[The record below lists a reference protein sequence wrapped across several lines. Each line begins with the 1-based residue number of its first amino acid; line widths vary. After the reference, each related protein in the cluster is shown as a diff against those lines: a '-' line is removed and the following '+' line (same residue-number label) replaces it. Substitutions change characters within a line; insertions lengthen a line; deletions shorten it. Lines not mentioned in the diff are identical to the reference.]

1 MPIQAFVSTLN
12 AHRKSSQG
20 QLWLAEA
27 RQVVNLGLPLIF
39 TQLAQ
44 MAIVTTDIIMVGQLG
59 SFELAS
65 VTMGVTMFYFG
76 WLLGFGPSAAVS
88 PIIAQAL
95 GRDPNDLETPR
106 DVLINGLW
114 AALFFTIPIWLLFQ
128 VVEPALVWIGQDPKL
143 AKHAAEYTHA
153 IQWGLPFAIAFMTL
167 RSFCTALSS
176 PRAALLVTVLMIA
189 ANAALNYLLIYG
201 HFGAPKLGIVGSG
214 YASSVA
220 NAFGFFVLLFWVFWR
235 APFRK
240 FHVLKGDWWP
250 SAARQSELM
259 RLGMP
264 IGMSALFEGG
274 LFNGGVVMMGFF
286 GPVAL
291 AAHQIAI
298 NFASITFMTAFGFA
312 QAGTV
317 RVGLAAG
324 AGDPAGVRRAGY
336 VTMTLASGIMATC
349 GMVMAVFPG
358 AIASLYLNHE
368 DPNYAEVVRKASGFL
383 LIAAAFQIVDALQV
397 AAAYALRGLKD
408 AQMPM
413 LITGVSYWVIGFP
426 VCYILAFHAGL
437 GGVGIWWGYVIS
449 LGAAAVLLT
458 WRFWRLAHGFKTPEP
473 ATLAAE

>member
-1 MPIQAFVSTLN
+1 MPIQAFVSNLN
-12 AHRKSSQG
+12 AHRKSTEG
-20 QLWLAEA
+20 RLWVAES
-27 RQVVNLGLPLIF
+27 REVVKLGLPLVF

-44 MAIVTTDIIMVGQLG
+44 MAIITTDIIMVGQLG

-76 WLLGFGPSAAVS
+76 WLLGFGPSAAVA

-95 GRDPNDLETPR
+95 GRDPSDLETPR
-106 DVLINGLW
+106 DTLINGLW
-114 AALFFTIPIWLLFQ
+114 AAIAFTVPIWLLFLL
-128 VVEPALVWIGQDPKL
+128 VEPALVWIGQDPKM
-143 AKHAAEYTHA
+143 ASHAAEYTHA

-176 PRAALLVTVLMIA
+176 PRAALIVTALMIGV
-189 ANAALNYLLIYG
+189 NALLNYMLIYG
-201 HFGAPKLGIVGSG
+201 HFGAPELGIVGSG
-214 YASSVA
+214 YASSIA
-220 NAFGFFVLLFWVFWR
+220 NAFGFFVLLAWVCWR

-240 FHVLKGDWWP
+240 FHVLKGNWLP
-250 SAARQSELM
+250 SFARQKELFL
-259 RLGMP
+259 LGVP
-264 IGMSALFEGG
+264 IGMTAIFEGG
-274 LFNGGVVMMGFF
+274 MFNAGVVLMGFL

-298 NFASITFMTAFGFA
+298 NFASITFMTALGLS

-336 VTMTLASGIMATC
+336 VTMVLAC
-349 GMVMAVFPG
+349 GVMAVFGVVMAAFPG
-358 AIASLYLNHE
+358 AIASLYLNE
-368 DPNYAEVVRKASGFL
+368 NDKNYAEVVRIAVGFL
-383 LIAAAFQIVDALQV
+383 LIAAVFQVLDALQV
-397 AAAYALRGLKD
+397 ASAFALRGLKD

-426 VCYILAFHAGL
+426 VCWVLAFELGL
-437 GGVGIWWGYVIS
+437 GGNGIWWGYVIS

-458 WRFWRLAHGFKTPEP
+458 WRFWRLAHGYVAPVP
-473 ATLAAE
+473 AAAE